1 MPYAFTVVKNFTVG
15 QDVSIVRILN
25 TYTHL
30 GLEDAVNEIRKVE
43 EERARRE
50 IGQGKK
56 PRKEQRLTQRMFRV
70 V

>member
-25 TYTHL
+25 TYTL

-50 IGQGKK
+50 MGQGKK

>member
-1 MPYAFTVVKNFTVG
+1 MGGHPEAF
-15 QDVSIVRILN
+15 DEILWV
-25 TYTHL
+25 L
-30 GLEDAVNEIRKVE
+30 FEIRKVE